1 MDDMVKAI
9 SKFDKLYYSHDEI
22 IAIYAEAL
30 QKETGMPI
38 PALSVVMDFESYK
51 IKFDSELD
59 QIILY
64 IEGVDIQFEVENETV
79 ICVNYMDGSGWYV
92 GY

>member
-22 IAIYAEAL
+22 IEVYAEAL
-30 QKETGMPI
+30 EKETGMPVPTL
-38 PALSVVMDFESYK
+38 PAVMDFESYK
-51 IKFDSELD
+51 IEFDSNTD
-59 QIILY
+59 KVILF
-64 IEGVDIQFEVENETV
+64 IKGVNIQFETEDETV
-79 ICVNYMDGSGWYV
+79 ICVNYMDGSGWYI

>member
-22 IAIYAEAL
+22 IEVYAEAL
-30 QKETGMPI
+30 EKETGMPV
-38 PALSVVMDFESYK
+38 PALPAVMDFESYK
-51 IKFDSELD
+51 IEFDSD
-59 QIILY
+59 TDKVILY
-64 IEGVDIQFEVENETV
+64 IEGVNIQFEVENETV
-79 ICVNYMDGSGWYV
+79 TCVNYMDGSGWYV